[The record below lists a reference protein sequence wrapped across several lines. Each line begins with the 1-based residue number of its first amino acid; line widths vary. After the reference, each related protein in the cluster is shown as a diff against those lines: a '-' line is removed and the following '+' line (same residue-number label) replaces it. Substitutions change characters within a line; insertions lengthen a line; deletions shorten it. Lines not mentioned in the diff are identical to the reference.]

1 MYAVIRAGGQQFKV
15 SPGDIIKLTK
25 SVDQGSNGK
34 VEFRAADVLAISS
47 EAGKIGKPEGEGA
60 TVTAEIVDEGR
71 SKKILVFHYKRKKQ
85 YKKLQ
90 GHRQAFTA
98 LRITEIAYDGQ
109 KFSAPELPAK
119 KVKAKTEADHEAA
132 GHEAEQNGEHTAA
145 KQSAAGKSGSKGK
158 KAAAKKS
165 GKPGKKPAA
174 KKSGKPGKKPGKK

>member
-25 SVDQGSNGK
+25 SVTNASNGR
-34 VEFRAADVLAISS
+34 VEFGAADVLAVSS
-47 EAGKIGKPEGEGA
+47 EPGKIAKPQGDGA

-71 SKKILVFHYKRKKQ
+71 AKKILVFHYKRKKQ

-119 KVKAKTEADHEAA
+119 KVKAKR
-132 GHEAEQNGEHTAA
+132 EAEHEGTETGAQHHEGHKTA
-145 KQSAAGKSGSKGK
+145 KKTSVAGKSGSKSK
-158 KAAAKKS
+158 KTSA
-165 GKPGKKPAA
+165 KKPAA
-174 KKSGKPGKKPGKK
+174 KKSGSHGKKPGKK

>member
-25 SVDQGSNGK
+25 SVSHGSNGK
-34 VEFRAADVLAISS
+34 VEFGSADVLAVSS
-47 EAGKIGKPEGEGA
+47 EPGKIARPNGNGA

-71 SKKILVFHYKRKKQ
+71 AKKILVFHFKRKKQ

-119 KVKAKTEADHEAA
+119 KAKAKRQHDESEHA
-132 GHEAEQNGEHTAA
+132 GAEQTAEH
-145 KQSAAGKSGSKGK
+145 QSKTK
-158 KAAAKKS
+158 KALSARS
-165 GKPGKKPAA
+165 EGKHATSARRPAA
-174 KKSGKPGKKPGKK
+174 HKNAKSKSKKPGKK